1 MKSAIS
7 LWGFL
12 GLAAAALPEW
22 NSFPGHSPAI
32 ENRSLDQI
40 YATAKK
46 EHGSLVVLWG
56 GDAVSQGQSTID
68 AWKAR
73 FPDIELNLTV
83 DVSKYH
89 DSRVNRQFQRTGSAG
104 ADIAVLQTVHDY
116 PRWKK
121 EGRLYPYKPA
131 HWEDIWSTIRDP
143 DGAFVPTFIYNFGS
157 LVYNPKLL
165 KKSNV
170 PSTWEEFTRPEWKSK
185 LVLTYPNDDDAVL
198 YLFSIIINQYG
209 WEWFDA
215 LLQQDVKWVRGTGEP
230 AAEIE
235 RRNSTRSLS
244 FTTSAEG
251 NLSNIDPKDTI
262 MYWPQTGAI
271 FASTPR
277 PESAKL
283 FMSWLLSD
291 DYQKTFNG
299 SYLVRKDLSST
310 AGSVWDHPST
320 SLTQFSTFMENR
332 ETVEWWKLQIETS
345 LGAAQ
350 GDISLLRGAE

>member
-1 MKSAIS
+1 MKAAFSV
-7 LWGFL
+7 LGFL

-22 NSFPGHSPAI
+22 NSYPGHSPAV
-32 ENRSLDQI
+32 ENRTLDEI
-40 YATAKK
+40 YAAAKK
-46 EHGSLVVLWG
+46 EQGSLVVLWG
-56 GDAVSQGQSTID
+56 GDAVSQGESTIK

-89 DSRVNRQFQRTGSAG
+89 DSRVNRQFQRTGSDG

-116 PRWKK
+116 VRWKK

-131 HWEDIWSTIRDP
+131 HWEDVWADIRDP
-143 DGAFVPTFIYNFGS
+143 DGAFIGTFIYGFGT
-157 LVYNPKLL
+157 LIYNPALL
-165 KKSNV
+165 DESAV
-170 PSTWEEFTRPEWKSK
+170 PSTYEEFTRPEWKSK

-230 AAEIE
+230 AAEIA
-235 RRNSTRSLS
+235 RKQSTRSLS
-244 FTTSAEG
+244 FTTSPRG
-251 NLSNIDPKDTI
+251 NLSTSDPKDTHV
-262 MYWPQTGAI
+262 YWPQTGAI
-271 FASTPR
+271 FATTPR

-291 DYQKTFNG
+291 EHQKTFNG
-299 SYLVRKDLSST
+299 SYLARKDLSST
-310 AGSVWDHPST
+310 AGSVWEDPASP
-320 SLTQFSTFMENR
+320 LTRFSTFMENR
-332 ETVEWWKLQIETS
+332 ETVEWWKLQFETEI
-345 LGAAQ
+345 GTAQ
-350 GDISLLRGAE
+350 GDISLLRGN